1 MKFKSPA
8 FQFYPADWLGSQRVS
23 LMTLEEEGAYIRL
36 LSYCWQHGSIPADPD
51 AAARLIGKGAT
62 PVLASKV
69 LTMFQP
75 PLQPDLSIG
84 SPCGAVL
91 VHERLQAEKEKQIA
105 WKTKSSEGGKKS
117 AEKRKK
123 QQVSKKSAQPPL
135 QGSLENGIDQ
145 KATLCL
151 QSMFIDSCSS
161 DEEQQAVSKETATAD
176 ESAATPAVIETEV
189 VEVKPKTKSK
199 ECDEIFIAELS
210 RHYPETDV
218 EAELHKMDAWLLL
231 NPGRKKTRRFVVG
244 WLNRIQPELPAEPV
258 KPEPTEKN
266 EYDFRW

>member
-51 AAARLIGKGAT
+51 AAARLIGKGAS

-75 PLQPDLSIG
+75 PLETG

-91 VHERLQAEKEKQIA
+91 VHERLQAEKEKQLA

-123 QQVSKKSAQPPL
+123 QQDSEKSAQPPL
-135 QGSLENGIDQ
+135 QGSLENGINQ

-151 QSMFIDSCSS
+151 QSMFINSS
-161 DEEQQAVSKETATAD
+161 SSNEELQAVSNDTATVD
-176 ESAATPAVIETEV
+176 ESTATPVEIVAEV
-189 VEVKPKTKSK
+189 VEVKPKTKTK
-199 ECDEIFIAELS
+199 ECDEIFLSELS
-210 RHYPETDV
+210 RHYPDTDV
-218 EAELHKMDAWLLL
+218 ESELLKMDAWIAT
-231 NPGRKKTRRFVVG
+231 NPGRRKTRRFVVA

-258 KPEPTEKN
+258 KSEPTEK
-266 EYDFRW
+266 EPYDFSW